1 MMVTRREFLGGM
13 LATIFATGSDA
24 GRRVTA
30 DVATKV
36 APVIFLPLVM
46 KAGVDNQLWVNTDRG
61 IVYLDLFIENCS
73 FNGACTV
80 TKG

>member
-1 MMVTRREFLGGM
+1 MMITRREFLVGT

-46 KAGVDNQLWVNTDRG
+46 KAGVDNQVWVKTDKG
-61 IVYLDLFIENCS
+61 IIYLDLFVESCS
-73 FNGACTV
+73 FNGTCTII
-80 TKG
+80 KG

>member
-13 LATIFATGSDA
+13 LAAIFATGSEA

-30 DVATKV
+30 DVATKI
-36 APVIFLPLVM
+36 APVVFLPLVM
-46 KAGVDNQLWVNTDRG
+46 KSGFNNQMWVTTDRG
-61 IVYLDLFIENCS
+61 IIYLDLFLEGCS
-73 FNGACTV
+73 MRGTCTI